1 MEVDI
6 KDIMNPSG
14 MFKSGKRLR
23 EHSPKD
29 ILPLSGKLI
38 PEFDRRQNIRDMFNR
53 KPSLHMEKSVNLER
67 LQQEEAN
74 DIVAKPSNRLV
85 LDSSVHLFK
94 ESTALS
100 PNRKRNGAQTLQTI
114 KPVEVTIRS
123 LKSSAPTKRSQFD
136 STTPTSVKRAKSDNK
151 GQQSLDGFFK
161 SWTTTSAKKATDPSL
176 ATSPIVGDRN
186 EPLRLT
192 SLSANAADLFGS
204 QSETSDAPSY
214 YSTAVNQKGEGV
226 NGTCLTYQGLSPS
239 SDTNNTSTQSSNIHD
254 PIESK
259 ESWSK
264 LFAKP
269 VAPRCEGH
277 NEPCITLL
285 TKKNGMNCGR
295 SFWICARPL
304 GPTGT
309 KEKNTQWRC
318 QTFIWCSDWNGQE

>member
-1 MEVDI
+1 
-6 KDIMNPSG
+6 MNPPG

-23 EHSPKD
+23 EHSAKD
-29 ILPLSGKLI
+29 TLSLSGKLI

-53 KPSLHMEKSVNLER
+53 KPSLHVEKSVNLEN
-67 LQQEEAN
+67 LLQEEAN
-74 DIVAKPSNRLV
+74 HIVAKPSSRLV
-85 LDSSVHLFK
+85 LDSSVQLFK
-94 ESTALS
+94 VSTAIS
-100 PNRKRNGAQTLQTI
+100 PNRKRNGVQTSQTI
-114 KPVEVTIRS
+114 KSAEVTTRS
-123 LKSSAPTKRSQFD
+123 PKSSAPTKRSLFD
-136 STTPTSVKRAKSDNK
+136 KTTPRSIKRAKSDNK
-151 GQQSLDGFFK
+151 GQQSLKGFFK
-161 SWTTTSAKKATDPSL
+161 SQITASTKKAIDPSL
-176 ATSPIVGDRN
+176 ATSPIFDDLNG
-186 EPLRLT
+186 
-192 SLSANAADLFGS
+192 SLQLASLPANTADLFEF
-204 QSETSDAPSY
+204 QSETADATSS
-214 YSTAVNQKGEGV
+214 STAQNQKGEEV
-226 NGTCLTYQGLSPS
+226 DGTCLISQELSTSPNTN
-239 SDTNNTSTQSSNIHD
+239 DTSAQSSNVHD

-309 KEKNTQWRC
+309 KERNTQWRC